1 MCAKLSDES
10 VVLVGKRKSHPQV
23 FLATEAEVGSST
35 LRHRYSSGSSSVGS
49 SGTPTTTCSPPSFTS
64 TPHTKGITMRYFG
77 TPGSCSTVYGSF
89 QPSSYTEAYV
99 PPLSLDREKPM
110 SYQNEERNPEH
121 SIRVDSGYGRNID
134 DSFSSSMPRPRHN
147 LFSNYGSSP
156 SLWDTLV
163 TSPVQNLKQKF
174 KGKPSYVDEG
184 SGSTG
189 CKVKP
194 KQVLACLIVILIV
207 TSIVL
212 FLTISYKHFNQSKN
226 DNVTKIIVSENLSY
240 LDNVEEIISENG
252 RLKDDIKINEII
264 MKAEQELRDK
274 IISQSILIPKQP
286 LNEGEA
292 EVLSKLAVSVLDVL
306 SKNDSFED
314 DIEEMERSDTTV
326 ESVDY
331 PDDPTFRGDRSVRKK
346 RDDAADQ
353 DVLGGEKF
361 RKFKDDKSGGFRK
374 KGVIEDVRDK

>member
-1 MCAKLSDES
+1 MCAKLSDDDDS
-10 VVLVGKRKSHPQV
+10 FVLVGSRKNLPQV
-23 FLATEAEVGSST
+23 FVATEAEVGSST

-64 TPHTKGITMRYFG
+64 TPHSKGITMPHFG

-89 QPSSYTEAYV
+89 QPSSYTDAYV
-99 PPLSLDREKPM
+99 PPLSLDRGKPV
-110 SYQNEERNPEH
+110 SYQNQQRNPEH

-134 DSFSSSMPRPRHN
+134 DSFNSSMPRHN
-147 LFSNYGSSP
+147 LFSNYESSS
-156 SLWDTLV
+156 SLWDTMV

-174 KGKPSYVDEG
+174 KGRPSYVDEG

-194 KQVLACLIVILIV
+194 KQVLAGLIVILIV

-226 DNVTKIIVSENLSY
+226 ENMTKIILSEDLSK
-240 LDNVEEIISENG
+240 LDNVEEVMENG
-252 RLKDDIKINEII
+252 RLKDDIKVNEMI
-264 MKAEQELRDK
+264 MKAEEELRDRVG
-274 IISQSILIPKQP
+274 SQSIIIPGQS
-286 LNEGEA
+286 LNEDEA
-292 EVLSKLAVSVLDVL
+292 EILSKLAVSVTDLLKSENYSLDD
-306 SKNDSFED
+306 DS
-314 DIEEMERSDTTV
+314 EEVERSDATV

-331 PDDPTFRGDRSVRKK
+331 PDDPKFRGRSVRMK
-346 RDDAADQ
+346 RDDDDLADQ

-374 KGVIEDVRDK
+374 KGVIGDVRD